1 MIGYVYIV
9 SHFMQFNKF
18 VIYDILNKLT
28 LNLHI
33 FERRKTCNMI
43 KVILWD
49 IDGTLLDFGQAEN
62 YAMKKC
68 FAVLDMGVCTDEMVA
83 RYAAINTK
91 YWERLERNEITKQ
104 EVLIG
109 RFCEFFE
116 KEGLPV
122 EKAVPFNEEY
132 QIRLGDKVFFNDNAA
147 MLVKELKERGIIQCA
162 VTNGTLA
169 AQKRKL
175 AASGLDRILDN
186 AFISDEIGIEKP
198 NIEFFEQVFRAISR
212 AGNFKKNEIM
222 IVGDSLTSDM
232 QGGNN
237 AGIVC
242 CWYNPAGN
250 INTKGLQI
258 DYEIKN
264 LNKLKEILFTN

>member
-1 MIGYVYIV
+1 
-9 SHFMQFNKF
+9 
-18 VIYDILNKLT
+18 
-28 LNLHI
+28 
-33 FERRKTCNMI
+33 MI

-68 FAVLDMGVCTDEMVA
+68 FSVLEMGECTDAMVE

-109 RFCEFFE
+109 RFREFFE
-116 KEGLPV
+116 NEGLPL
-122 EKAVPFNEEY
+122 EKAQLFNEEY
-132 QIRLGDKVFFNDNAA
+132 QIRLGDKVFFNDNAKT
-147 MLVKELKERGIIQCA
+147 LVEELKAQGFVQLA

-169 AQKRKL
+169 AQRRKL
-175 AASGLDRILDN
+175 AASGFDILLDG
-186 AFISDEIGIEKP
+186 AVISDEIGVQKP
-198 NIEFFEQVFRAISR
+198 NIGFFECTFGILAKIGTYQ
-212 AGNFKKNEIM
+212 KDEIV

-242 CWYNPAGN
+242 CWYNPKEER
-250 INTKGLQI
+250 NTKGLHI

-264 LNKLKEILFTN
+264 LMDLNKILFTN

>member
-1 MIGYVYIV
+1 
-9 SHFMQFNKF
+9 
-18 VIYDILNKLT
+18 
-28 LNLHI
+28 
-33 FERRKTCNMI
+33 MI

-68 FAVLDMGVCTDEMVA
+68 FSLLNMGECTDAMVA
-83 RYAAINTK
+83 RYAAINAK

-104 EVLIG
+104 EVLVG

-116 KEGLPV
+116 KEGLSV
-122 EKAVPFNEEY
+122 KKAVPFNEEY
-132 QIRLGDKVFFNDNAA
+132 QLRLGDKVFFNDNAA
-147 MLVKELKERGIIQCA
+147 ALVRKLKEHKIIQYA

-169 AQKRKL
+169 AQRRKL
-175 AASGLDRILDN
+175 AASGLNRLLDG

-198 NIEFFEQVFRAISR
+198 NTGFFERVFKTLSDV
-212 AGNFKKNEIM
+212 GKFEKHEIM

-237 AGIVC
+237 AGIIC
-242 CWYNPAGN
+242 CWYNPKGDR
-250 INTKGLQI
+250 NTKGLRI
-258 DYEIKN
+258 AYEVKN
-264 LNKLKEILFTN
+264 LNEINEILFTK